1 MGTPLNTLT
10 FSERLEKYIFEKGL
24 SKDEMFKC
32 LNILLD
38 YGGVKKV
45 SDFAKENNKSV
56 QAVYQYD
63 DVKILLGIKVVFD
76 DF

>member
-1 MGTPLNTLT
+1 MKTSVKSLT
-10 FSERLEKYIFEKGL
+10 FSQRFEKYIFEKGL
-24 SKDEMFKC
+24 SEDEMFKC
-32 LNILLD
+32 LNILID

-63 DVKILLGIKVVFD
+63 SVETILGVKVVFD
-76 DF
+76 GI